1 MGLRD
6 RLDESQLHNLHVAAH
21 FRLVRVDQ
29 AVRASA
35 PVAIVKQ
42 AA

>member
-1 MGLRD
+1 MGLRE
-6 RLDESQLHNLHVAAH
+6 RLDESQPHNLHVAAH
-21 FRLVRVDQ
+21 FRLVRADQ
-29 AVRASA
+29 AVRASD